1 MPEAIGRRKQAPA
14 LKLKSVYESPAALP
28 VCVAKL
34 APAFTPNCTCA
45 CDVAKEIPAKSAN
58 ASFFIMENYLFVTAC
73 KDSARYISTALR
85 AGWYF
90 IVYTGD
96 NLTNGSGQT
105 LHF

>member
-1 MPEAIGRRKQAPA
+1 MPGAIGRRTKAPA
-14 LKLKSVYESPAALP
+14 LKLKSVFESPASLP
-28 VCVAKL
+28 VCVAKFP
-34 APAFTPNCTCA
+34 PAFTPNCTCA
-45 CDVAKEIPAKSAN
+45 CAVAKEIPAKRTN
-58 ASFFIMENYLFVTAC
+58 ASFFIKENYLFVTAC

-105 LHF
+105 LH